1 MRAHDVFLLHAYS
14 PRNSGDGLLVK
25 LSLEAIRAAGIH
37 RRVTVVCLD
46 KAAFANYLDDP
57 DVELISLAEFVLR
70 TAVRV
75 VSRRPAIF
83 FGVGGGYL
91 RSGNR
96 AEGWK
101 ALIAHGTQILCAAI
115 SAGSRTIYLPQS
127 VGPFNGLPGF
137 LLKRLIR
144 RCVGTIFLRDDKSNQ
159 ELRHWRG
166 IRIGDL
172 VVLEIARRVQLTVVQ
187 PAIDRQKVYFVFR
200 DLSGKPYSDAYL
212 RNVKRLAQLI
222 PDAEFVLQSSGRG
235 NSDDEFYRR
244 VFGIECRTSLREA
257 LQQRDAIVVSVRLHG
272 SLESVLA
279 GVPSIH
285 LSYERK
291 GVAAYRDLGL
301 DEYVFHASDFDPA
314 AIATLVEQLRTVP
327 HLFWHR
333 LNTASANR
341 YDELLEYIRNETRHF
356 DHAADGRK
364 FLASRDR
371 SL

>member
-1 MRAHDVFLLHAYS
+1 
-14 PRNSGDGLLVK
+14 
-25 LSLEAIRAAGIH
+25 
-37 RRVTVVCLD
+37 
-46 KAAFANYLDDP
+46 
-57 DVELISLAEFVLR
+57 
-70 TAVRV
+70 V

>member
-57 DVELISLAEFVLR
+57 DVELISLAEYVLR

-137 LLKRLIR
+137 VLKRLIR

-159 ELRHWRG
+159 ELQHWRG

-200 DLSGKPYSDAYL
+200 DLSGKPYSGAYL
-212 RNVKRLAQLI
+212 RNVKRLAELI

-235 NSDDEFYRR
+235 NSDDDFYRR

-291 GVAAYRDLGL
+291 GIAAYRDLGL

-341 YDELLEYIRNETRHF
+341 YDELLEYIKNETRHF

-364 FLASRDR
+364 LLASRDR